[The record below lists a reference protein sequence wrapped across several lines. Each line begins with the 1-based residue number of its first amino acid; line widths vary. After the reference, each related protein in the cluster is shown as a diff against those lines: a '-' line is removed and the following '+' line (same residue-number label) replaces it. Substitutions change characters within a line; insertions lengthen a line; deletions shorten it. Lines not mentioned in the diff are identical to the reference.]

1 VSVRVALIGCG
12 AWGENLLRTLA
23 ARERARVVA
32 VADPDPARLGRAR
45 AIAPGARGVPSLD
58 EALAAGVDAVVIATP
73 PASHAD
79 LALRAL
85 EAGADVL
92 VEKPLALGVA
102 DAERCAARAAAL
114 GRIGMVGHLLR
125 FHPAVARLLDLAR
138 DGRLGRLTGMSA
150 TRRSTRVGGGFGGAA
165 GLVPAEPPSVDRD
178 AGGAWPAL
186 WALGPHDLSV
196 LRALD
201 GAPLREIDAEAAP
214 AAPGEERLL
223 VSARLLSGIGAHLE
237 LGRSCLAKER
247 RLRLTGTARIALL
260 DDVRAPDRILLAA
273 RRARALAGEPP
284 EIVEEI
290 RVPWREPLAIELE
303 HFLRCVEERSRPLT
317 PLEEGAAIVRA
328 LARAEAALALSART
342 GRREI
347 VKGILLP
354 DRGEFNARAR
364 RREDAKKQRI
374 YI

>member
-1 VSVRVALIGCG
+1 M
-12 AWGENLLRTLA
+12 
-23 ARERARVVA
+23 
-32 VADPDPARLGRAR
+32 
-45 AIAPGARGVPSLD
+45 IAPFARGVPSLD
-58 EALAAGVDAVVIATP
+58 EALSSGVDAVIIATP

-150 TRRSTRVGGGFGGAA
+150 IRRSTRA
-165 GLVPAEPPSVDRD
+165 GRD

-201 GAPLREIDAEAAP
+201 GAPLREIEAEATP

-273 RRARALAGEPP
+273 RRARAEAGEPP

-303 HFLRCVEERSRPLT
+303 HFLRCIEERSRPLT

-328 LARAEAALALSART
+328 LARAEAALALGERI
-342 GRREI
+342 RE
-347 VKGILLP
+347 L
-354 DRGEFNARAR
+354 NAKAQ
-364 RREDAKKQRI
+364 RREDAKKREFNKFFDFLRPRAFAPLR
-374 YI
+374 